1 MSAFEEIS
9 ATSRKA
15 TYHGLYDGSV
25 ARFLNIRYAAPP
37 LGSLRFRPPR
47 RTENEGNIDARKPGF
62 APPQQRNDPPAWA
75 PRSAGFETG
84 EDCLNLNIWTPAVDG
99 AKRPVIVHAFG
110 GGFQTGSG
118 LGTFHDEPG
127 FVARGDVVLVRPNMR
142 VGAPG
147 FLHLAKA
154 FGPDYAAANRG
165 MLDFIAA
172 LEWVRD
178 NIATFGGDPDN
189 VTLAGMSSG
198 AFTIS
203 ALFGVDGVAKLFR
216 RVWVM
221 SGPASRI
228 IDANTAIDMAADFLD
243 RAGIAPGDE
252 AALEAIGID
261 DILRLQGAVL
271 ATHLGERNAPGGR
284 TFGIV
289 LDGASLARH
298 PMDGLAT
305 GRFKD
310 YSIVAGWT
318 RDEARMW
325 YAMGVMPEVK
335 DRAGVLRT
343 IRLFF
348 PDDAD
353 ARLAALEQERPGA
366 GFSEYEEVFLSR
378 TIYRDPALAMLAA
391 HRATGGTGYGYEFRW
406 SPPGENARLGAAHGF
421 DEPFAFDSI
430 DRFPLVRGDEDAPA
444 LARAMSRALFSY
456 ARNGDPGWPCF
467 GAEAFRKS
475 WDSPYGD

>member
-1 MSAFEEIS
+1 MSAFEEI
-9 ATSRKA
+9 AAKSRKA
-15 TYHGLYDGSV
+15 TYHGLSDGKT
-25 ARFLNIRYAAPP
+25 ARFMNIRYAARP

-47 RTENEGNIDARKPGF
+47 RTENEGDIDARKPGF

-75 PRSAGFETG
+75 PRGEGFQTG

-99 AKRPVIVHAFG
+99 ARRPVIVHAFG

-118 LGTFHDEPG
+118 QGTFHDEPG

-154 FGPDYAAANRG
+154 FGPDYASANRG
-165 MLDFIAA
+165 MLDFVAA

-178 NIATFGGDPDN
+178 NIAAFGGDPDN

-203 ALFGVDGVAKLFR
+203 ALFGVDGVADLFR

-228 IDANTAIDMAADFLD
+228 IDPDTATDMAADFLD
-243 RAGIAPGDE
+243 RAGVAPGDE

-261 DILRLQGAVL
+261 DILRLQSAVL

-289 LDGASLARH
+289 LDGVSLNRH
-298 PMDGLAT
+298 PMEGLAT
-305 GRFKD
+305 GRFRTHG
-310 YSIVAGWT
+310 IVTGWT

-378 TIYRDPALAMLAA
+378 TIYRDPAIAMLAA
-391 HRATGGTGYGYEFRW
+391 HSDIGGVGYGYEFRW

-421 DEPFAFDSI
+421 DEPFVFDST

-475 WDSPYGD
+475 WGSADGG